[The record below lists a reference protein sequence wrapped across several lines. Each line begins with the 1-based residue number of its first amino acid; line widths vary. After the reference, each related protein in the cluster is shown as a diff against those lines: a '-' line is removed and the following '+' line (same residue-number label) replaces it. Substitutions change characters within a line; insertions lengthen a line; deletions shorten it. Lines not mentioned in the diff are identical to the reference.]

1 MLHRTFNSLS
11 RDHWQVHSDHHHIRN
26 SFKLLSTP
34 SLGITRNSEVA
45 RTRTVGLAFNSL
57 SRDHASDELLIE
69 PLEGATFNS
78 LSRDHDF
85 GFGELYLIADEI
97 PPPFNSLS
105 RDHKKVEDLSER
117 YLRNL
122 ISFNSLSRDHF
133 SEDQL
138 PLQVDPPFNSLSRDH
153 LEEYFGELVGW
164 LDVSFNSLSRDHY
177 IYRSS
182 SALPSARSNFQLP
195 LSGSRSRRESSRPS
209 RVTSLST
216 PSLGITSSRIR
227 KSPQLRSSSF
237 QLPLSGSPSR
247 LRARRSGC
255 GMPRLS
261 TPSLGITIEV
271 SCPHCGYRWTYTFNS
286 LSRDHFR
293 TARKVTFL

>member
-45 RTRTVGLAFNSL
+45 RTRTVGLA
-57 SRDHASDELLIE
+57 
-69 PLEGATFNS
+69 
-78 LSRDHDF
+78 
-85 GFGELYLIADEI
+85 
-97 PPPFNSLS
+97 
-105 RDHKKVEDLSER
+105 
-117 YLRNL
+117 
-122 ISFNSLSRDHF
+122 
-133 SEDQL
+133 
-138 PLQVDPPFNSLSRDH
+138 
-153 LEEYFGELVGW
+153 
-164 LDVSFNSLSRDHY
+164 FNSLSRDHY

-261 TPSLGITIEV
+261 TPSLGITGITAV
-271 SCPHCGYRWTYTFNS
+271 IRDRHIYLFNFQLP
-286 LSRDHFR
+286 LSGSQ
-293 TARKVTFL
+293 